1 LKRRSK
7 RVFKR
12 LKGSGEEKMETAQK
26 VLYLFCF
33 ARAHLM
39 REIEGAGVDG
49 SPSLWVFRAA
59 TDLCAIVSEVP
70 LEDFCGAAA
79 ELRMQDL
86 AWVAP
91 RALRHEEVVE
101 KVRRQSPVLPVS
113 FGTLFSSRESLGE
126 FLGLHYQTISK
137 FLDRVA
143 DQDEW
148 SVKGLL
154 DRKRAG
160 RSLISESIAVQQAQ
174 LDSLPPGTRYF
185 QEQRIRAAAE
195 TELSLWLYRACRQVE
210 SDLREQVSDICVCP
224 VVPSKPPESGIEVVA
239 NWAFLLP
246 KSSTAAFRARI
257 DRLNA
262 NHAPHGLIFELSGPW
277 PPYRFV
283 PPLSMGAPA

>member
-1 LKRRSK
+1 
-7 RVFKR
+7 
-12 LKGSGEEKMETAQK
+12 METGQK

-33 ARAHLM
+33 ARAHLVG
-39 REIEGAGVDG
+39 ELEGTGVDG
-49 SPSLWVFRAA
+49 SHSLWVFRTS

-79 ELRMQDL
+79 ELRMQEL

-91 RALRHEEVVE
+91 RALCHEEVVE

-126 FLGLHYQTISK
+126 FLGLHHQTISQ
-137 FLDRVA
+137 FLDRVG

-160 RSLISESIAVQQAQ
+160 RSLISESIAAQQAQ
-174 LDSLPPGTRYF
+174 LDALPPGTRYF

-195 TELSLWLYRACRQVE
+195 KELSRWLSQTCRQIA
-210 SDLREQVSDICVCP
+210 SDLREQSPDFCVCP
-224 VVPSKPPESGIEVVA
+224 VVPREPPESGIEVVV

-246 KSSTAAFRARI
+246 KSSAPAFRARI
-257 DRLNA
+257 DQLNA
-262 NHAPHGLIFELSGPW
+262 DYAPQGLVFELSGPW